1 MIRRSIMVG
10 LWYNSGT
17 NSPQKVQRI
26 VLYKIIYIIIEF
38 LIRLTYNNLWFV
50 KSSVAI
56 LLLILKICSKMF
68 DVPNY
73 CS

>member
-17 NSPQKVQRI
+17 NSSQKVQRI

-50 KSSVAI
+50 KSGVAI

>member
-17 NSPQKVQRI
+17 NSQKKVQRI
-26 VLYKIIYIIIEF
+26 ILYKIIYIIIEF
-38 LIRLTYNNLWFV
+38 LIGLTYNNLWFV
-50 KSSVAI
+50 KRGVAI